1 MEFLEF
7 DGCFNFDMV
16 IGQEVTRTLFNDKNF
31 KNLLIIGR
39 FWGSSGENTNK
50 TALFNLWVKF
60 SPYLLTLIQK
70 HGKQMLFFIEKQ
82 YFVIRD
88 NRSAGSFFFF
98 SFFILIFSFNSF
110 SKLAIHTLDNFPASR
125 VHRNIKRLSHQT
137 CKQNLFKSA
146 ISLSS
151 IAFRT
156 RVPGSIF

>member
-50 TALFNLWVKF
+50 TALFNLSVKLP
-60 SPYLLTLIQK
+60 PYLLTLVQK

-88 NRSAGSFFFF
+88 N
-98 SFFILIFSFNSF
+98 
-110 SKLAIHTLDNFPASR
+110 
-125 VHRNIKRLSHQT
+125 
-137 CKQNLFKSA
+137 
-146 ISLSS
+146 
-151 IAFRT
+151 
-156 RVPGSIF
+156 